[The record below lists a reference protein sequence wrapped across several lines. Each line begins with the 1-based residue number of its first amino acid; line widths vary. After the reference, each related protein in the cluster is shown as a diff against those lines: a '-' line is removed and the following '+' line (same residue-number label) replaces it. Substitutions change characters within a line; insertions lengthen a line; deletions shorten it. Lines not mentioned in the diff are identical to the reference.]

1 MAAGLS
7 REGFTSKT
15 YAEIKEGI
23 QARLETYSPSYDRSD
38 ESPDGQMTDI
48 FSFLISEVWS
58 ELALIYDSYNPQ
70 VASGQA
76 LRNIGLITGIL
87 PGIAERS
94 SGRITTAGTEG
105 ALVPSGT
112 LLADA
117 EGNEFYTIIDSIVPT
132 EVQFVASVPG
142 PIPVPAGT
150 VTEIVTPVDGLD
162 SITQLSDGAIG
173 TLAQTETFYRNTRN
187 KTVLRNTVGV
197 QENMQARLF
206 ELGIEQVTIL
216 HNDNAPGGS
225 NLADGTPPQSIH
237 VTIGEFSGVTDEDIG
252 LTILATKGLGTST
265 YLSGTGTPVV
275 VQDMHTQDHTINFSK
290 AVEVPVFIT
299 ANISFLD
306 PDEIAGAKENIEQS
320 LADYINL
327 QLAGEDVS
335 ISRLYG
341 VITPWAKAQVN
352 SIAIGRDFGSVANE
366 NLIIT
371 NVEYASSVTTNIN
384 ITVV

>member
-1 MAAGLS
+1 MAGLS
-7 REGFTSKT
+7 REGFAPKT
-15 YAEIKEGI
+15 YDEIKAGI
-23 QARLETYSPSYDRSD
+23 ESRLEAYSPGYDRSA
-38 ESPDGQMTDI
+38 ESPDGQLTDI
-48 FSFLISEVWS
+48 ISFLIGECWA
-58 ELALIYDSYNPQ
+58 ELGLVYDSYNPQ

-87 PGIAERS
+87 PGVAERS
-94 SGRITTAGTEG
+94 RGDITTAGTEG
-105 ALVPSGT
+105 TLVPLGT
-112 LLADA
+112 LFADDD
-117 EGNEFYTIIDSIVPT
+117 GNEYYTVIDSIVPT
-132 EVQFVASVPG
+132 EVPFLASLPG
-142 PIPVPAGT
+142 PIPVPTGT
-150 VTEIVTPVDGLD
+150 VTTIVSSIDGLD
-162 SITQLSDGAIG
+162 SISQPTDGTTG
-173 TLAQTETFYRNTRN
+173 TLAQTETFYRTTRN

-265 YLSGTGTPVV
+265 YLSGAGTPVV
-275 VQDMHTQDHTINFSK
+275 VQDMHALDHTINFSK